1 MAEDPRRPVRDI
13 STTVMEGC
21 LRAPSTVGPPPH
33 ADPPHPPPHR
43 CYTMP
48 PPAAPA
54 SALAPAAATS
64 MEGVLPV
71 TVTPPRAS
79 ACPRPS
85 PIRHSRARRNLSRPS
100 DAPAMPATLPSPQV
114 LYYPGSARRCAQDLT
129 SAFVFYVGSGLTVL
143 CGCAQVD
150 VGLSDGSY
158 ARGAIPSGAS
168 TGMSVCSMP
177 PSPFTPRFHFSSAP
191 VPELL
196 LGLIDLGASRDLS
209 GGISRSID
217 VVWLRDM
224 FATRRVRLLTVR
236 GGFGTIR
243 GSTLK
248 LGGMGGSW
256 RWRQRHGVRSV

>member
-1 MAEDPRRPVRDI
+1 
-13 STTVMEGC
+13 
-21 LRAPSTVGPPPH
+21 
-33 ADPPHPPPHR
+33 
-43 CYTMP
+43 
-48 PPAAPA
+48 
-54 SALAPAAATS
+54 
-64 MEGVLPV
+64 MEGVLPM
-71 TVTPPRAS
+71 TVTPPRAF
-79 ACPRPS
+79 ACFRPS
-85 PIRHSRARRNLSRPS
+85 RIRHSRARRNLSRPS

-114 LYYPGSARRCAQDLT
+114 
-129 SAFVFYVGSGLTVL
+129 
-143 CGCAQVD
+143 D

-168 TGMSVCSMP
+168 T
-177 PSPFTPRFHFSSAP
+177 
-191 VPELL
+191 
-196 LGLIDLGASRDLS
+196 GASRDLS

>member
-1 MAEDPRRPVRDI
+1 
-13 STTVMEGC
+13 
-21 LRAPSTVGPPPH
+21 
-33 ADPPHPPPHR
+33 
-43 CYTMP
+43 
-48 PPAAPA
+48 
-54 SALAPAAATS
+54 
-64 MEGVLPV
+64 V

-114 LYYPGSARRCAQDLT
+114 LYYPGSARRCAQDLLT
-129 SAFVFYVGSGLTVL
+129 SGFVFYVGSGLTVL

-158 ARGAIPSGAS
+158 ARRVVPSGAS
-168 TGMSVCSMP
+168 TGTSVCSMP
-177 PSPFTPRFHFSSAP
+177 PSPFTPRFRFSSAP

-217 VVWLRDM
+217 AVWLRDM
-224 FATRRVRLLTVR
+224 FAARRGRLLTVR

-248 LGGMGGSW
+248 LGGTGRSW
-256 RWRQRHGVRSV
+256 RWQQCHGVRSV